1 MWLFPLIK
9 AFAIVIL
16 GGLGSL
22 EGSVVVAFLLG
33 YIETFVSLAIS
44 SNAREIVFLVVVLVV
59 LVLRPTG
66 LMGKGE
72 RA

>member
-22 EGSVVVAFLLG
+22 EGSVIVAFLLG

-44 SNAREIVFLVVVLVV
+44 TNMRELVFLAVVLVV
-59 LVLRPTG
+59 LIVKPSG
-66 LMGKGE
+66 LMGKEGK
-72 RA
+72 A